1 MEENF
6 QESNQRSL
14 INLNI
19 YIVLLESPEFL
30 LNIACGQR

>member
-14 INLNI
+14 KILNI
-19 YIVLLESPEFL
+19 YIVLFESPEFL
-30 LNIACGQR
+30 LNTTCGQR